1 MNASNMDRWIAD
13 TNPGVKFPAWTRGN
27 AADVFPDPI
36 SPFFATTYLRT
47 SLGKGLVDAYSTI
60 GVFDWDEVENPQDPT
75 MFGVFGGYVYN
86 PLSYTRL
93 FGARMPGAS
102 PEAIDKAFFDERD
115 EVPVYKAEPWHESQR
130 HADKLGATAA
140 WVLTTDSYPQI
151 EADKVMA
158 DTARA
163 TRPDF
168 STLDNFELMNRSR
181 SMVPLLRQAMMSG
194 MISSTLSSIG
204 TGVLGAIAEALGDP
218 TMAVRLLAG
227 IEADSAEPPR
237 AIWGLS
243 RLARASKDLTAEFDK
258 GVVGLTERLRASSSA
273 DAKKFVAALDDFLF
287 HYGSRGPAE
296 WDVIALSWETKPDV
310 ALAVADRMR
319 LMDDSQDPAKRR
331 VEAVAERDRVLADVR
346 AKLAGDA
353 ETLGTFEAGMRAA
366 HLFLSAR
373 ERYKANCIKLVGEIR
388 EPMRE
393 IGRRLVA
400 AGTLGRVEHIFM
412 LMADEVDEFGIHP
425 ERYTTKLAERYEA
438 YLTLFEVEPP
448 FAVDGKVAPISQWKK
463 RTAAQVT
470 VAKSGDVLKGVAA
483 SSGVATGTARVI
495 LDPAQLDDFEPGDV
509 LIAPQTDPSW
519 APLFLAASAVVVNV
533 GAVGSHAMIASR
545 ELGIPC
551 VPSVEDATARI
562 PNGVTVTVDGNAGT
576 VTIH

>member
-1 MNASNMDRWIAD
+1 MDRWIAD
-13 TNPGVKFPAWTRGN
+13 TDPGVKFPAWTRGN
-27 AADVFPDPI
+27 AADVFPDPA

-47 SLGKGLVDAYSTI
+47 ALGKGLVDAYSTI
-60 GVFDWDEVENPQDPT
+60 GVFDWDEVENPIDPT
-75 MFGVFGGYVYN
+75 MFGVFGGYIYN

-115 EVPVYKAEPWHESQR
+115 EVPAYHAEPWHESAR
-130 HADKLGATAA
+130 HAEKLGATAG
-140 WVLTTDSYPQI
+140 WVLTTESYPQI

-168 STLDNFELMNRSR
+168 STLDNFELMNRAR
-181 SMVPLLRQAMMSG
+181 SMVPLLRQAMMTG

-204 TGVLGAIAEALGDP
+204 TGVVGAITEALGDP
-218 TMAVRLLAG
+218 SMSVRLLAG

-237 AIWGLS
+237 AIWRLS
-243 RLARASKDLTAEFDK
+243 RLVRASKEIGAEFDR

-273 DAKKFVAALDDFLF
+273 DTKGFVAALDDFLF

-296 WDVIALSWETKPDV
+296 WDVIALSWEARPDV
-310 ALAVADRMR
+310 ALATVDRMR
-319 LMDDSQDPAKRR
+319 LMSDADDPAARR
-331 VEAVAERDRVLADVR
+331 AEAVAERDRVLADVR

-353 ETLGTFEAGMRAA
+353 ETLGTFEAGMRAST
-366 HLFLSAR
+366 LFLSAR

-393 IGRRLVA
+393 IARRMVA
-400 AGTLGRVEHIFM
+400 QGLLGEIEHIFM

-425 ERYTTKLAERYEA
+425 ERYTKKLAERHAA
-438 YLTLFEVEPP
+438 YRTLFDVEPP

-463 RTAAQVT
+463 RTAAQVD

-551 VPSVEDATARI
+551 VPSVENATARI
-562 PNGVTVTVDGNAGT
+562 PSGVTVTVDGNAGT

>member
-1 MNASNMDRWIAD
+1 MDRWIAD
-13 TNPGVKFPAWTRGN
+13 TDPGVKFPAWTRGN
-27 AADVFPDPI
+27 AADVFPDPA

-60 GVFDWDEVENPQDPT
+60 GVFDWDEVENPIDPT
-75 MFGVFGGYVYN
+75 MFGVFGGYIYN

-168 STLDNFELMNRSR
+168 ATLDNFELMNRAR
-181 SMVPLLRQAMMSG
+181 SMVPLLRQAMMTG

-204 TGVLGAIAEALGDP
+204 TGVVGAIAEALGDP
-218 TMAVRLLAG
+218 TMSVRLLAG

-237 AIWGLS
+237 AVWRLS
-243 RLARASKDLTAEFDK
+243 RLVRASKDVGAEFDK
-258 GVVGLTERLRASSSA
+258 GVKGLTARLRASSSA
-273 DAKKFVAALDDFLF
+273 DAKNFVAALDDFLF
-287 HYGSRGPAE
+287 RFGSRGPAE
-296 WDVIALSWETKPDV
+296 WDVIALSWEAKPDV
-310 ALAVADRMR
+310 ALAIVDRMR
-319 LMDDSQDPAKRR
+319 LMSDADDPAARR
-331 VEAVAERDRVLADVR
+331 AEAVAERDRVLADVR

-353 ETLGTFEAGMRAA
+353 ETLGTFEAGMRAST
-366 HLFLSAR
+366 LFLSAR

-393 IGRRLVA
+393 IARRLVA
-400 AGTLGRVEHIFM
+400 DGLLKEVEHIFM

-425 ERYTTKLAERYEA
+425 DRYTTKLAERHAA

-448 FAVDGKVAPISQWKK
+448 FAVDGKVVPISQW
-463 RTAAQVT
+463 
-470 VAKSGDVLKGVAA
+470 
-483 SSGVATGTARVI
+483 
-495 LDPAQLDDFEPGDV
+495 
-509 LIAPQTDPSW
+509 
-519 APLFLAASAVVVNV
+519 
-533 GAVGSHAMIASR
+533 
-545 ELGIPC
+545 
-551 VPSVEDATARI
+551 
-562 PNGVTVTVDGNAGT
+562 
-576 VTIH
+576 

>member
-1 MNASNMDRWIAD
+1 
-13 TNPGVKFPAWTRGN
+13 
-27 AADVFPDPI
+27 VFPDPA

-47 SLGKGLVDAYSTI
+47 ALGKGLVDAYSTI
-60 GVFDWDEVENPQDPT
+60 GVFDWDEVEHPVDPT
-75 MFGVFGGYVYN
+75 MFGVFGGYIYN

-115 EVPVYKAEPWHESQR
+115 EVPAYHAEPWHESAR
-130 HADKLGATAA
+130 HAEKLGATAG

-151 EADKVMA
+151 EADKLMA

-168 STLDNFELMNRSR
+168 STLDNFELMNRAR
-181 SMVPLLRQAMMSG
+181 SMVPLLRQAMMTG

-204 TGVLGAIAEALGDP
+204 TGVVGAITEALGDP
-218 TMAVRLLAG
+218 SMSVRLLAG

-237 AIWGLS
+237 AIWRLS
-243 RLARASKDLTAEFDK
+243 RLVRASKEVAAEFDR

-273 DAKKFVAALDDFLF
+273 DAEKFVSALDEFLF

-296 WDVIALSWETKPDV
+296 WDVIALSWEAKPDV
-310 ALAVADRMR
+310 ALAIVDRMR
-319 LMDDSQDPAKRR
+319 LMTDADDPAARR
-331 VEAVAERDRVLADVR
+331 AEAFAERDRVLADVR

-353 ETLGTFEAGMRAA
+353 ETLGTFEAGMRAST
-366 HLFLSAR
+366 LFLSAR

-393 IGRRLVA
+393 IARRLVA
-400 AGTLGRVEHIFM
+400 GGLLKEVEHIFM

-425 ERYTTKLAERYEA
+425 DRYTQKLAERHAA
-438 YLTLFEVEPP
+438 YRTLFDVEPP

-463 RTAAQVT
+463 RTAAQVE

-483 SSGVATGTARVI
+483 SSGVATGIARVI

-551 VPSVEDATARI
+551 VPSVENATARI
-562 PNGVTVTVDGNAGT
+562 PSGATVTVDGNAGT

>member
-1 MNASNMDRWIAD
+1 MDRWIAD
-13 TNPGVKFPAWTRGN
+13 TDPGVKFPAWTRGN
-27 AADVFPDPI
+27 AADVFPDPA

-60 GVFDWDEVENPQDPT
+60 GVFDWDEVENPVDPT
-75 MFGVFGGYVYN
+75 MFGVFGGYIYN

-115 EVPVYKAEPWHESQR
+115 EVPAYHAEPWHESPR
-130 HADKLGATAA
+130 HAEKLGATAG
-140 WVLTTDSYPQI
+140 WVLTTESYPQI

-168 STLDNFELMNRSR
+168 STLDNFELMNRAR
-181 SMVPLLRQAMMSG
+181 SMVPLLRQAMMTG

-204 TGVLGAIAEALGDP
+204 TGVVGAIAEALGDP
-218 TMAVRLLAG
+218 SMSVRLLAG

-237 AIWGLS
+237 AIWRLS
-243 RLARASKDLTAEFDK
+243 RLVRASKDVGAEFDK

-273 DAKKFVAALDDFLF
+273 DAKKFVTALDEFLF
-287 HYGSRGPAE
+287 HFGSRGPAE
-296 WDVIALSWETKPDV
+296 WDVIALSWEAKPDV
-310 ALAVADRMR
+310 ALAIVDRMR
-319 LMDDSQDPAKRR
+319 LMSDADDPAARR
-331 VEAVAERDRVLADVR
+331 AEAVAERDRVLADVR

-353 ETLGTFEAGMRAA
+353 ETLGTFEAGMRAST
-366 HLFLSAR
+366 LFLSAR

-393 IGRRLVA
+393 IARRLVA
-400 AGTLGRVEHIFM
+400 DGLLKEVEHIFM

-425 ERYTTKLAERYEA
+425 DRYTQKLAERHAA
-438 YLTLFEVEPP
+438 YRTLFDVEPP
-448 FAVDGKVAPISQWKK
+448 FAVDGKVSPISQWKK
-463 RTAAQVT
+463 RTAAQVA
-470 VAKSGDVLKGVAA
+470 VAKSGEVLKGVAA

-551 VPSVEDATARI
+551 VPSVENATARI
-562 PNGVTVTVDGNAGT
+562 PSGVTVTVDGNAGT

>member
-1 MNASNMDRWIAD
+1 
-13 TNPGVKFPAWTRGN
+13 
-27 AADVFPDPI
+27 
-36 SPFFATTYLRT
+36 
-47 SLGKGLVDAYSTI
+47 
-60 GVFDWDEVENPQDPT
+60 
-75 MFGVFGGYVYN
+75 
-86 PLSYTRL
+86 
-93 FGARMPGAS
+93 
-102 PEAIDKAFFDERD
+102 
-115 EVPVYKAEPWHESQR
+115 
-130 HADKLGATAA
+130 
-140 WVLTTDSYPQI
+140 
-151 EADKVMA
+151 MA

-168 STLDNFELMNRSR
+168 STLDNFELMNRAR
-181 SMVPLLRQAMMSG
+181 SMVPLLRQAMMTG

-204 TGVLGAIAEALGDP
+204 TGVLGAITEALGDP
-218 TMAVRLLAG
+218 SMSVRLLAG

-237 AIWGLS
+237 AIWKLS
-243 RLARASKDLTAEFDK
+243 RLVRASKEVGAEFDG
-258 GVVGLTERLRASSSA
+258 GVVGLTDRLRASSSA
-273 DAKKFVAALDDFLF
+273 EVKKFVAALDDFLF
-287 HYGSRGPAE
+287 HFGSRGPAE
-296 WDVIALSWETKPDV
+296 WDVIALSWEAKPDV
-310 ALAVADRMR
+310 ALAIVDRMR
-319 LMDDSQDPAKRR
+319 LMTDADDPAARR
-331 VEAVAERDRVLADVR
+331 AEAVAERDRVLADVR
-346 AKLAGDA
+346 AKLSGDA
-353 ETLGTFEAGMRAA
+353 EALGTFEAGMRAST
-366 HLFLSAR
+366 LFLSAR

-393 IGRRLVA
+393 IARRLVA
-400 AGTLGRVEHIFM
+400 QGLLREVEHIFM

-425 ERYTTKLAERYEA
+425 DRYTQKLAERHAA
-438 YLTLFEVEPP
+438 YRTLFDVEPP

-470 VAKSGDVLKGVAA
+470 IAKSGDVLRGVAA

-551 VPSVEDATARI
+551 VPSVENATARI
-562 PNGVTVTVDGNAGT
+562 PSGVTVTVDGNTGT

>member
-1 MNASNMDRWIAD
+1 MDRWIAD
-13 TNPGVKFPAWTRGN
+13 TDPGVKFPAWTRGN
-27 AADVFPDPI
+27 AADVFPDPA

-60 GVFDWDEVENPQDPT
+60 GVFDWDEVENPIDPT
-75 MFGVFGGYVYN
+75 MFGVFGGYIYN

-168 STLDNFELMNRSR
+168 ATLDNFELMNRAR
-181 SMVPLLRQAMMSG
+181 SMVPLLRQGMMTG

-204 TGVLGAIAEALGDP
+204 TGVVGAIAEALGDP
-218 TMAVRLLAG
+218 TMSVRLLAG

-237 AIWGLS
+237 AVWRLS
-243 RLARASKDLTAEFDK
+243 RLVRASKDVGAEFDK
-258 GVVGLTERLRASSSA
+258 GVNGLTARLRASSSA
-273 DAKKFVAALDDFLF
+273 DAKNFVAALDDFLF
-287 HYGSRGPAE
+287 RFGSRGPAE
-296 WDVIALSWETKPDV
+296 WDVIALSWEAKPDV
-310 ALAVADRMR
+310 ALAIVDRMR
-319 LMDDSQDPAKRR
+319 LMSDADDPAARR
-331 VEAVAERDRVLADVR
+331 AEAVAERDRVLADVR

-366 HLFLSAR
+366 KLFLSAR

-393 IGRRLVA
+393 IARRLVA
-400 AGTLGRVEHIFM
+400 DGLLNEVEHIFM

-425 ERYTTKLAERYEA
+425 DRYTTKLAERHA
-438 YLTLFEVEPP
+438 GYLTLFDVEPP

-463 RTAAQVT
+463 RTAAQVDI
-470 VAKSGDVLKGVAA
+470 AKSGEVLRGVAA

-551 VPSVEDATARI
+551 VPSVEHATARI
-562 PNGVTVTVDGNAGT
+562 PNGVMVTVDGNAGT

>member
-1 MNASNMDRWIAD
+1 
-13 TNPGVKFPAWTRGN
+13 
-27 AADVFPDPI
+27 
-36 SPFFATTYLRT
+36 
-47 SLGKGLVDAYSTI
+47 
-60 GVFDWDEVENPQDPT
+60 
-75 MFGVFGGYVYN
+75 
-86 PLSYTRL
+86 
-93 FGARMPGAS
+93 
-102 PEAIDKAFFDERD
+102 
-115 EVPVYKAEPWHESQR
+115 
-130 HADKLGATAA
+130 
-140 WVLTTDSYPQI
+140 
-151 EADKVMA
+151 
-158 DTARA
+158 
-163 TRPDF
+163 
-168 STLDNFELMNRSR
+168 
-181 SMVPLLRQAMMSG
+181 MVPLLRQAMMTG

-204 TGVLGAIAEALGDP
+204 TGVVGAITEALGDP
-218 TMAVRLLAG
+218 SMSVRLLAG

-237 AIWGLS
+237 AIWRLS
-243 RLARASKDLTAEFDK
+243 RLVRASKEVAAEFDR

-273 DAKKFVAALDDFLF
+273 DAEKFVSALDEFLF

-296 WDVIALSWETKPDV
+296 WDVIALSWEAKPDV
-310 ALAVADRMR
+310 ALAIVDRMR
-319 LMDDSQDPAKRR
+319 LMTDADDPAARR
-331 VEAVAERDRVLADVR
+331 AEAVAERDRVLADVR

-353 ETLGTFEAGMRAA
+353 ETLGTFEAGMRAST
-366 HLFLSAR
+366 LFLSAR

-393 IGRRLVA
+393 IARRLVA
-400 AGTLGRVEHIFM
+400 GGLLKEVEHIFM

-425 ERYTTKLAERYEA
+425 DRYTQKLAERHAA
-438 YLTLFEVEPP
+438 YRTLFDVEPP

-463 RTAAQVT
+463 RTAAQVE

-483 SSGVATGTARVI
+483 SSGVATGIARVI

-551 VPSVEDATARI
+551 VPSVENATARI
-562 PNGVTVTVDGNAGT
+562 PSGATVTVDGNAGT

>member
-1 MNASNMDRWIAD
+1 MDRWIAD
-13 TNPGVKFPAWTRGN
+13 TDPGVKFPAWTRGN
-27 AADVFPDPI
+27 AADVFPDPA
-36 SPFFATTYLRT
+36 SPFFATTYLRA

-60 GVFDWDEVENPQDPT
+60 GVFDWDEVENPIDPT

-115 EVPVYKAEPWHESQR
+115 EVPAYRPEPWHESPR
-130 HADKLGATAA
+130 HAEKLGETAA

-168 STLDNFELMNRSR
+168 STLDNFELMNRAR
-181 SMVPLLRQAMMSG
+181 AMMPLLRQAMMSG

-204 TGVLGAIAEALGDP
+204 TGVVGAIAEALGDP
-218 TMAVRLLAG
+218 TMSVRLLAG

-243 RLARASKDLTAEFDK
+243 RLVRASGDVGAEFDK
-258 GVVGLTERLRASSSA
+258 GVNGLTARLRASSSS
-273 DAKKFVAALDDFLF
+273 DARNFVAAFDDFLF
-287 HYGSRGPAE
+287 RFGSRGPAE
-296 WDVIALSWETKPDV
+296 WDVIALSWEAKPDV
-310 ALAVADRMR
+310 ALAVVDRMR
-319 LMDDSQDPAKRR
+319 LISDDDDPAARR
-331 VEAVAERDRVLADVR
+331 AEAVAERDRVLNDVR

-353 ETLGTFEAGMRAA
+353 ETLGTFEAGMRAST
-366 HLFLSAR
+366 LFLSAR

-388 EPMRE
+388 ESMRE
-393 IGRRLVA
+393 IARRLVA
-400 AGTLGRVEHIFM
+400 DGLLGKVEHIFM

-425 ERYTTKLAERYEA
+425 ERYTTKLAERHAA
-438 YLTLFEVEPP
+438 YLTLFELEPP

-463 RTAAQVT
+463 RIAARVE
-470 VAKSGDVLKGVAA
+470 VAKSGDVLRGVAA

-495 LDPAQLDDFEPGDV
+495 VDPAQLEDFEPGDV
-509 LIAPQTDPSW
+509 LVAPQTDPSW

-551 VPSVEDATARI
+551 VPSVEHATVRI
-562 PNGVTVTVDGNAGT
+562 PSGATVTVDGNAGT

>member
-1 MNASNMDRWIAD
+1 MDRWIAD
-13 TNPGVKFPAWTRGN
+13 TDPGVKFPAWTRGN
-27 AADVFPDPI
+27 AADVFPDPA

-60 GVFDWDEVENPQDPT
+60 GVFDWDEVENPVDPT
-75 MFGVFGGYVYN
+75 MFGVFGGYIYN

-115 EVPVYKAEPWHESQR
+115 EVPAYHAEPWHESPR
-130 HADKLGATAA
+130 HAEKLGATAG
-140 WVLTTDSYPQI
+140 WVLTTESYPQI

-168 STLDNFELMNRSR
+168 STLDNFELMNRAR
-181 SMVPLLRQAMMSG
+181 SMVPLLRQAMMTG

-204 TGVLGAIAEALGDP
+204 TGVVGAIAEALGDP
-218 TMAVRLLAG
+218 SMSVRLLAG

-237 AIWGLS
+237 AIWRLS
-243 RLARASKDLTAEFDK
+243 RLVRASKDVGAEFEK

-287 HYGSRGPAE
+287 HFGSRGPAE
-296 WDVIALSWETKPDV
+296 WDVIALSWEAKPDV
-310 ALAVADRMR
+310 ALAIVDRMR
-319 LMDDSQDPAKRR
+319 LMSDADDPAARR
-331 VEAVAERDRVLADVR
+331 AEAVAERDRVLADVR

-353 ETLGTFEAGMRAA
+353 ETLGTFEAGMRAST
-366 HLFLSAR
+366 LFLSAR

-393 IGRRLVA
+393 IARRLVA
-400 AGTLGRVEHIFM
+400 DGLLKEVEHIFM

-425 ERYTTKLAERYEA
+425 DRYTQKLAERHAA
-438 YLTLFEVEPP
+438 YRTLFDVEPP
-448 FAVDGKVAPISQWKK
+448 FAVDGKVPPISKWKK
-463 RTAAQVT
+463 RTAAQVA
-470 VAKSGDVLKGVAA
+470 VAKSGEVLKGVAA

-551 VPSVEDATARI
+551 VPSVENATARI
-562 PNGVTVTVDGNAGT
+562 PSGVTVTVDGNAGT